1 MNSTLSLPYQ
11 RLAALGLSLPPVPT
25 PIGRFVNT
33 VEVGP
38 LLYLSG
44 QGPLDAEGHLHTGK
58 VGRDVSV
65 AAAYEHARLTGLN
78 LLSVLHGAVGD
89 LGRVQRIVKLLGFV
103 NAVEDFTE
111 HPAVINGCSD
121 LLCEVF
127 GNIGF
132 HARSAIGVGSLP
144 NNISVEVEAIFQC
157 AP

>member
-1 MNSTLSLPYQ
+1 MSGFVVRPEPV
-11 RLAALGLSLPPVPT
+11 RVEGLT
-25 PIGRFVNT
+25 
-33 VEVGP
+33 
-38 LLYLSG
+38 
-44 QGPLDAEGHLHTGK
+44 HLHTGK

-121 LLCEVF
+121 LLVEVLADK
-127 GNIGF
+127 GH
-132 HARSAIGVGSLP
+132 HARSAVGMSSLP
-144 NNISVEVEAIFQC
+144 FNIPVEIEVIVEVRDEPPGF
-157 AP
+157 